1 MDLQVEAIILW
12 LKEKHT
18 FAAIGDFL
26 FNGDKGLYTV
36 DEIIEAFPKP
46 NARQSDS
53 TYRSEVVQFLQR
65 LQQYGAGTF
74 TIGRREQ
81 KSRFSIFPGVK
92 EVLRSRISKLPQDSR
107 GEQRYFWPGEKP
119 SNKPESSVE
128 RSRPNPDTEELV
140 EHAFVLRRGCKVE
153 FSLPVD
159 LTEQEAD
166 RLAHFIKT
174 LPLK

>member
-1 MDLQVEAIILW
+1 MDLQVEAIILS
-12 LKEKHT
+12 LKEKQT
-18 FAAIGDFL
+18 FTAIGDFL
-26 FNGDKGLYTV
+26 FNGDKALYTV

-46 NARQSDS
+46 NTKHSES

-92 EVLRSRISKLPQDSR
+92 EVLRSRIGKLTTQDTRESR
-107 GEQRYFWPGEKP
+107 YLWPGEKAI
-119 SNKPESSVE
+119 KPEMPVE
-128 RSRPNPDTEELV
+128 RSRTSPDTEELV
-140 EHAFVLRRGCKVE
+140 GHSFVLRRGCKVE
-153 FSLPVD
+153 FALPVD